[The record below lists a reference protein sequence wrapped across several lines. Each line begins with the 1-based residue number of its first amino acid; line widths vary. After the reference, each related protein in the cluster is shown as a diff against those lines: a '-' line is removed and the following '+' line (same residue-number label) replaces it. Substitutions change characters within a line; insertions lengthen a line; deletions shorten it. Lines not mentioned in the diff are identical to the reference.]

1 MTTHLSIHP
10 VSIKTDHN
18 ELYKANIHERA
29 AIDKTL
35 IKDTGAK
42 MKEEENGVMII
53 KPKVGAPR

>member
-10 VSIKTDHN
+10 VFIKTDHN
-18 ELYKANIHERA
+18 ELHKANIHERA

-53 KPKVGAPR
+53 